1 MRLTLPRLAKAL
13 TPLPLLIA
21 CVTGAATGQS
31 PNVITAPE
39 VAHTRAATAYDAV
52 RQIRPEMLRYRS
64 PGTLQ
69 LFSTS
74 EAGVAVDNNLLGGIE
89 VLRGIPAADVARI
102 EFLDSWQTAKKFG
115 LESRDGIILVATRD
129 SSGSQL
135 SMTGSRSSR

>member
-1 MRLTLPRLAKAL
+1 
-13 TPLPLLIA
+13 
-21 CVTGAATGQS
+21 
-31 PNVITAPE
+31 

>member
-1 MRLTLPRLAKAL
+1 MRLTLPRLVKAL
-13 TPLPLLIA
+13 TPLPVLIA
-21 CVTGAATGQS
+21 CATGVATGQN
-31 PNVITAPE
+31 PNVITAPD

-52 RQIRPEMLRYRS
+52 GQIRPEMFRYRS
-64 PGTLQ
+64 PGSLQ

-74 EAGVAVDNNLLGGIE
+74 QAAVVVDNALLGGIE

-102 EFLDSWQTAKKFG
+102 EYLNSWKTAKKYG

-129 SSGSQL
+129 SSRAQL